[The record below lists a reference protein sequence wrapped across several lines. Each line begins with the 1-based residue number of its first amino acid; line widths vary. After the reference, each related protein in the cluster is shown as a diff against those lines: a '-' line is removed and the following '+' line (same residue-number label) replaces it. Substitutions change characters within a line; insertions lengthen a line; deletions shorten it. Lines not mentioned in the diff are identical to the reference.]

1 MNDLRSSYRQK
12 AHMNA
17 ALTVCKR
24 PSEVSGQLN
33 LNKKGGGRNSS
44 RLMCLFWDLIYNFKY
59 SVMLLIEMHNSK
71 LF

>member
-33 LNKKGGGRNSS
+33 LNKKGGGEE
-44 RLMCLFWDLIYNFKY
+44 F
-59 SVMLLIEMHNSK
+59 IEVNVSF
-71 LF
+71 LGLNL

>member
-1 MNDLRSSYRQK
+1 MNDLRRSYRQK

-33 LNKKGGGRNSS
+33 LNKKGGGG
-44 RLMCLFWDLIYNFKY
+44 I
-59 SVMLLIEMHNSK
+59 H
-71 LF
+71 

>member
-12 AHMNA
+12 EHMNA

-33 LNKKGGGRNSS
+33 LKKGGGEGKSS
-44 RLMCLFWDLIYNFKY
+44 RLMCLFWDLVQCNAAY
-59 SVMLLIEMHNSK
+59 
-71 LF
+71 

>member
-12 AHMNA
+12 ANMNA

-33 LNKKGGGRNSS
+33 LKKGGEFIEVNVSFL
-44 RLMCLFWDLIYNFKY
+44 RL
-59 SVMLLIEMHNSK
+59 STV
-71 LF
+71 

>member
-33 LNKKGGGRNSS
+33 LNKKGGE
-44 RLMCLFWDLIYNFKY
+44 F
-59 SVMLLIEMHNSK
+59 IEVNVSF
-71 LF
+71 LGLNL